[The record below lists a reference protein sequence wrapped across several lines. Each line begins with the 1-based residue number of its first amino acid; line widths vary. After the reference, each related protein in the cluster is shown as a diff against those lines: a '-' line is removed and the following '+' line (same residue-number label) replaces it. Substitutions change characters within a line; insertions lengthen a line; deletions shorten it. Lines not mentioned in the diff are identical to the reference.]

1 MPIVATSQPIIF
13 GGNGGTPSTPLP
25 YSPTPPVI
33 TPKPPS
39 IIGSAFVLQHQD
51 FIQQID
57 NLNDCFKKES
67 ILNLTETELEDH
79 LQIAMIDKYITQNE
93 DMYCSM
99 QGVKNLSNKLK
110 RFID

>member
-1 MPIVATSQPIIF
+1 MPIVATGPPIIF

-25 YSPTPPVI
+25 YSPTPPI
-33 TPKPPS
+33 TPGPP
-39 IIGSAFVLQHQD
+39 IISGSAFVLQHQD
-51 FIQQID
+51 FIQQVD
-57 NLNDCFKKES
+57 TLNACFKKES